1 MAFPSREQK
10 HPKNL
15 VRCYEPW
22 SCDFQSVHT
31 EHPKALRSHDALQIS
46 GLALGFIDVI
56 FSVLPFILRHTAR
69 EKDDLRFCVSPKYC
83 DPCWSGWSKIH
94 AGCRLSD
101 LFPGMNHTS
110 EALTKSKI
118 GQTNPGYKYL
128 ILALSCSSRKS
139 KAYSIVPAVF
149 VIKAPKTIP
158 GNFLSSKISF
168 TPGDAYIL
176 YL

>member
-101 LFPGMNHTS
+101 LFPEMNHTS
-110 EALTKSKI
+110 EALTSLKLVRRI
-118 GQTNPGYKYL
+118 QAIN
-128 ILALSCSSRKS
+128 ILSLHYRVQVGRVKRIALCQQSSW
-139 KAYSIVPAVF
+139 
-149 VIKAPKTIP
+149 
-158 GNFLSSKISF
+158 
-168 TPGDAYIL
+168 
-176 YL
+176 